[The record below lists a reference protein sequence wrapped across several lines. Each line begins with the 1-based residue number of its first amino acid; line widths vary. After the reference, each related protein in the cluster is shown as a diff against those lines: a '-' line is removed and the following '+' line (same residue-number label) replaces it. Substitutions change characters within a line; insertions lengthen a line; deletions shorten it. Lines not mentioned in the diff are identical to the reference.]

1 MISYTHVYS
10 STMRKETER
19 HLYEYVVKVMANW
32 GIHVCT
38 HTHAGDVWLQLHVHV
53 HVYYHKCVVMEREGE
68 RVGTVKE
75 WQGLILG
82 PGWQVVR
89 EKGDGG
95 SEKGRGGASYG
106 ACIHQLSRQHT

>member
-1 MISYTHVYS
+1 
-10 STMRKETER
+10 
-19 HLYEYVVKVMANW
+19 
-32 GIHVCT
+32 
-38 HTHAGDVWLQLHVHV
+38 
-53 HVYYHKCVVMEREGE
+53 MEREGE

-95 SEKGRGGASYG
+95 SEKGRGGG
-106 ACIHQLSRQHT
+106 PLMVRTFTN